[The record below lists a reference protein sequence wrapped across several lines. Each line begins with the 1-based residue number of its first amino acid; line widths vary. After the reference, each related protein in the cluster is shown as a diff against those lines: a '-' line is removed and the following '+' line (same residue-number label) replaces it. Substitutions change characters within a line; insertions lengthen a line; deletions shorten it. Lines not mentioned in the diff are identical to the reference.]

1 MYWYVHDFTMH
12 VLPFSCVSTK
22 KRIAIIPGDGI
33 GQEVIPE
40 AVRVIQASGAA
51 LDLTEFDWGADRY
64 LRDQTTVPPDGFP
77 TLARDFD
84 AILVGAFGD
93 PRVKTNIHAKEILL
107 GMRFR
112 MDLYANVRPVR
123 LLDAGLCPLKGVE
136 PKDIDFVVIR
146 ENTEGVYTDAGG
158 VFKQGT
164 PDEIA
169 TQEDINTRKGV
180 ERIIRYAF
188 EYCERHKKLD
198 GSPRK
203 QVLMCDKSN
212 AMTHAGG
219 LWQRVFK
226 EVSGEYPQITAQH
239 MYVDALCMQ
248 MVRDPRQFDVIV
260 TNNMFGDIITALAAG
275 LQGGLGM
282 AASGNIHPGQTS
294 MFEPVHGSAPPIA
307 GKNVANPFG
316 AILTAAMMLGHLG
329 MTREAEKIDAAVL
342 EAVRQKKL
350 TADAGG
356 SLGTREVGAWL
367 AERTARR

>member
-1 MYWYVHDFTMH
+1 MDSKKETQAA
-12 VLPFSCVSTK
+12 TK
-22 KRIAIIPGDGI
+22 RRIAIIPGDGI
-33 GQEVIPE
+33 GQEVIPQ
-40 AVRVIQASGAA
+40 AVKVIQASGAQVA
-51 LDLTEFDWGADRY
+51 LTHFDWGADRY
-64 LRDQTTVPPDGFP
+64 LRDQVTVPPDGFVA
-77 TLARDFD
+77 LGRDFD

-93 PRVKTNIHAKEILL
+93 PRVQTNIHAKEILL
-107 GMRFR
+107 GMRFK

-123 LLDAGLCPLKGVE
+123 LLDAALCPLKGVE
-136 PKDIDFVVIR
+136 PKDIDFVVLR

-188 EYCERHKKLD
+188 QYCEGHTKLD
-198 GSPRK
+198 SSPRNK
-203 QVLMCDKSN
+203 VLMCDKSN

-226 EVSGEYPQITAQH
+226 EVSGEYPRITAQH

-260 TNNMFGDIITALAAG
+260 TNNMFGDIITDLAAG

-282 AASGNIHPGQTS
+282 AASGNIHPGRTS

-307 GKNVANPFG
+307 GKNMANPFG
-316 AILTAAMMLGHLG
+316 AILTAAMMLAYLG
-329 MTREAEKIDAAVL
+329 MTKEAQKIEAAVL
-342 EAVRQKKL
+342 EALRQKK
-350 TADAGG
+350 TTQDIGG
-356 SLGTREVGAWL
+356 TLGTKEAGEWV
-367 AERTARR
+367 AERLAQ